1 MKKNIFKFLKS
12 TLGLIIIIFTIW
24 MIFFDSNS
32 LIVHFRY
39 ENEILNLKNKKEYYL
54 REIEN
59 DNKELKMIESDSGIE
74 KYAREKLFMKKEQE
88 DIFIIEFD
96 TISQ

>member
-1 MKKNIFKFLKS
+1 
-12 TLGLIIIIFTIW
+12 

-32 LIVHFRY
+32 LIVHIRY
-39 ENEILNLKNKKEYYL
+39 NNEIKDLKNQEEYYL

-59 DNKELKMIESDSGIE
+59 DIKELKMIESDSGIE
-74 KYAREKLFMKKEQE
+74 KYAREKLFMKKENE

-96 TISQ
+96 TISK

>member
-39 ENEILNLKNKKEYYL
+39 ENEIKNLKNKKEYYL

>member
-1 MKKNIFKFLKS
+1 
-12 TLGLIIIIFTIW
+12 

-32 LIVHFRY
+32 LIVHSRY
-39 ENEILNLKNKKEYYL
+39 ENEIQNLKNKKEYYL

-59 DNKELKMIESDSGIE
+59 DNKELKMIESDTGIE

>member
-12 TLGLIIIIFTIW
+12 TFGLIIIIFIIW

-32 LIVHFRY
+32 LIVHIRY
-39 ENEILNLKNKKEYYL
+39 NNEIKDLKNQEEYYL

-59 DNKELKMIESDSGIE
+59 DIKELKMIESDSGIE
-74 KYAREKLFMKKEQE
+74 KYAREKLFMKKENE

-96 TISQ
+96 TIYK

>member
-1 MKKNIFKFLKS
+1 
-12 TLGLIIIIFTIW
+12 

-32 LIVHFRY
+32 FIVHNRY
-39 ENEILNLKNKKEYYL
+39 NNEIKDLKNQKEYYL

-74 KYAREKLFMKKEQE
+74 KYAREKLFMKKENE

-96 TISQ
+96 TIYE

>member
-1 MKKNIFKFLKS
+1 
-12 TLGLIIIIFTIW
+12 

-39 ENEILNLKNKKEYYL
+39 ENEIKNLKNKKEYYL

>member
-1 MKKNIFKFLKS
+1 
-12 TLGLIIIIFTIW
+12 

-32 LIVHFRY
+32 LIVHIRY
-39 ENEILNLKNKKEYYL
+39 NNEIKDLKNQEEYYL

-59 DNKELKMIESDSGIE
+59 DIRELKMIESDSGIE
-74 KYAREKLFMKKEQE
+74 KYAREKLFMKKENE

-96 TISQ
+96 TISK

>member
-12 TLGLIIIIFTIW
+12 TFGLIIIIFIIW

-32 LIVHFRY
+32 LIVHIRY
-39 ENEILNLKNKKEYYL
+39 NNEIKDLKNQEEYYL

-59 DNKELKMIESDSGIE
+59 DIKELKMIESDSGIE
-74 KYAREKLFMKKEQE
+74 KYAREKLFMKKENE

-96 TISQ
+96 TISK

>member
-1 MKKNIFKFLKS
+1 
-12 TLGLIIIIFTIW
+12 

-32 LIVHFRY
+32 LIVHSRY
-39 ENEILNLKNKKEYYL
+39 ENEIQNLKNKKEYYL

-59 DNKELKMIESDSGIE
+59 DNKELNMIESDTGIE

>member
-1 MKKNIFKFLKS
+1 
-12 TLGLIIIIFTIW
+12 

-32 LIVHFRY
+32 LIVHIRY
-39 ENEILNLKNKKEYYL
+39 NNEIKDLKNQEEYYL

-59 DNKELKMIESDSGIE
+59 DIKELKMIESDSGIE
-74 KYAREKLFMKKEQE
+74 KYAREKLFMKKENE

-96 TISQ
+96 TIYK

>member
-1 MKKNIFKFLKS
+1 VKKNIFKFLKS

-39 ENEILNLKNKKEYYL
+39 ENEIKNLKNKKEYYL

>member
-1 MKKNIFKFLKS
+1 
-12 TLGLIIIIFTIW
+12 

>member
-1 MKKNIFKFLKS
+1 VKKNIFKFLKS

-32 LIVHFRY
+32 LIVHSRY
-39 ENEILNLKNKKEYYL
+39 ENEIQNLKNKKEYYL

>member
-1 MKKNIFKFLKS
+1 
-12 TLGLIIIIFTIW
+12 

-32 LIVHFRY
+32 LIVHSRY
-39 ENEILNLKNKKEYYL
+39 ENEIQNLKNKKEYYL

>member
-1 MKKNIFKFLKS
+1 VKKNIFKFLKS